1 MQRQFVIGM
10 AGHIDHGKTALVE
23 ALTGINTDRLKEEK
37 ERGITVDLG
46 FAHLSEN
53 VTIIDV
59 PGHERLIKNMVAG
72 VTTID
77 LVLFVVAADDGI
89 MPQTREH
96 LEIVNL
102 LGISNGIFVI
112 TKTDLAD
119 QDWISLVEEELGEL
133 IANTN
138 FANAL
143 ILKVSALKKVGIE
156 ELRNTIKQQL
166 QKIEAR
172 RDDGIFRLPVD
183 RVFSKAGFGSI
194 VTGSVISG
202 KIGTGDS
209 IEILPE
215 KLTARIRGL
224 QSHDSP
230 VEGVE
235 VGFRA
240 ALNLTGLAH
249 HLLYRGQMLT
259 LPGFYQAVDQFNA
272 KFSLLSSAPISI
284 KNQTRVRIHLHTM
297 EALARVIL
305 LEVKEILPGNTTLA
319 QFRFEKPIYASYGD
333 RFIIR
338 QYSPQVTLGGGIVLQ
353 TNPPK
358 FRKKYLDLIKAKLT
372 GLQSDSPSERIISAF
387 SLIEMKPL
395 SLNEIRVQTGV
406 DEQTARKTLSELEGR
421 KEIFQVR
428 KAGELFYL
436 SKSQK
441 EKILEEIKN
450 TLEKFHREFPGR
462 SGKRQNE
469 VKFEL
474 QKYFPPEA
482 IETVI
487 SVGVQEK
494 ILQHE
499 GDSLSLTSFE
509 SALTESQQLLLHKIE
524 DIFKDNLFTPPAPEE
539 VRESLKLKDKDF
551 RELLTILRER
561 GNLVMV
567 EEKILF
573 HQDAMDKILETLR
586 DYFLK
591 HSEIRAGEFK
601 DLINSTRKY
610 AIPILTF
617 LDEKGYTIRQGDIR
631 IKGPGLD

>member
-1 MQRQFVIGM
+1 MQRQFVVGM

-89 MPQTREH
+89 MPQTKEH

-102 LGISNGIFVI
+102 LGINNGIFVI

-119 QDWISLVEEELGEL
+119 QDWVSLVEEELREL
-133 IANTN
+133 ITNTN
-138 FANAL
+138 FASAP
-143 ILKVSALKKVGIE
+143 ILKVSALKMAGIE
-156 ELRNTIKQQL
+156 ELRNAIKQQL
-166 QKIEAR
+166 EKIKAR

-202 KIGTGDS
+202 KIRTGDS
-209 IEILPE
+209 VEVLPE
-215 KLTARIRGL
+215 KITGKIRGM

-230 VEGVE
+230 VERVE

-240 ALNLTGLAH
+240 ALNLTGVDH
-249 HLLYRGQMLT
+249 HQLYRGQVLT
-259 LPGFYQAVDQFNA
+259 LPDFYQAVDQLNA
-272 KFSLLSSAPISI
+272 KFTLLDSASISI
-284 KNQTRVRIHLHTM
+284 KNQTRMRIHLHTM
-297 EALARVIL
+297 EVLARVIL

-319 QFRFEKPIYASYGD
+319 QFRFEKPIYSSYGD

-338 QYSPQVTLGGGIVLQ
+338 QYSPQVTLGGGIVLE

-358 FRKKYLDLIKAKLT
+358 FRKKYLGLIKAKLT
-372 GLQSDSPSERIISAF
+372 GLQSDSLSERISSAF

-395 SLNEIRVQTGV
+395 SFNEIRVKTGIG
-406 DEQTARKTLSELEGR
+406 EQTALKTLSELEGR
-421 KEIFQVR
+421 KDIFRVR

-441 EKILEEIKN
+441 EKILEEIKS

-462 SGKRQNE
+462 FGKRQNE
-469 VKFEL
+469 LKIEL

-482 IETVI
+482 IEAVVTI
-487 SVGVQEK
+487 GVEEK
-494 ILQHE
+494 VLRQE
-499 GDSLSLTSFE
+499 GDTLSLPDIQSDL
-509 SALTESQQLLLHKIE
+509 SVSQQMQLQKLE
-524 DIFKDNLFTPPAPEE
+524 DIFKNNLFSPPSPEE
-539 VRESLKLKDKDF
+539 ARETLNLKDRDF

-561 GNLVMV
+561 GKLVIV
-567 EEKILF
+567 EEKLLF
-573 HQDAMDKILETLR
+573 HRDAINKILGMLQ

-610 AIPILTF
+610 AIPFLTF
-617 LDEKGYTIRQGDIR
+617 LDDKGYTIRQGDIR

>member
-46 FAHLSEN
+46 FAHFSEN

-102 LGISNGIFVI
+102 LGINNGIFVI

-119 QDWISLVEEELGEL
+119 QDWVSLVEEELREL
-133 IANTN
+133 IKNTN
-138 FANAL
+138 FANAP
-143 ILKVSALKKVGIE
+143 ILKVSALKKAGIE
-156 ELRNTIKQQL
+156 QLRNSIKQQL
-166 QKIEAR
+166 EKIKAR

-209 IEILPE
+209 VEVLPE

-230 VEGVE
+230 VERVE

-240 ALNLTGLAH
+240 ALNLTGVDYQQ
-249 HLLYRGQMLT
+249 LYRGQVLI

-272 KFSLLSSAPISI
+272 KFSLLDSAPISI
-284 KNQTRVRIHLHTM
+284 KNQARVRIHLHTM
-297 EALARVIL
+297 EVLARVIL
-305 LEVKEILPGNTTLA
+305 LEVKEILPGDTTMA

-338 QYSPQVTLGGGIVLQ
+338 QYSPQVTLGGGIVLE

-358 FRKKYLDLIKAKLT
+358 FRKKYLGLIKAKLT

-395 SLNEIRVQTGV
+395 SLNEIRVQTGF
-406 DEQTARKTLSELEGR
+406 DEQTVRKTLSELEGR
-421 KEIFQVR
+421 KDIFQVR
-428 KAGELFYL
+428 RAGELFYL
-436 SKSQK
+436 SKPQK

-450 TLEKFHREFPGR
+450 TLEKFHRQFPGR

-487 SVGVQEK
+487 SVGVHEK
-494 ILQHE
+494 ILRQE
-499 GDSLSLTSFE
+499 GDSLSLPDFQSDL
-509 SALTESQQLLLHKIE
+509 SDSQQMQLQKLE
-524 DIFKDNLFTPPAPEE
+524 DIFKDNLFTPPLPDDA
-539 VRESLKLKDKDF
+539 RETLKLKDKDF

-573 HQDAMDKILETLR
+573 HQNAIDKIVEILQN
-586 DYFLK
+586 YFRK
-591 HSEIRAGEFK
+591 ESEIRAGEFK
-601 DLINSTRKY
+601 DLIGSTRKY
-610 AIPILTF
+610 AIPLLTF
-617 LDEKGYTIRQGDIR
+617 LDDKGYTIRQGDIR